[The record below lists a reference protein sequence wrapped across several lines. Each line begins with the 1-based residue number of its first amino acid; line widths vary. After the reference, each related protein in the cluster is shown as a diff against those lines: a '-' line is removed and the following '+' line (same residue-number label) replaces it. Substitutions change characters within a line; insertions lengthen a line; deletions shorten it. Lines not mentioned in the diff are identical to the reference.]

1 VGVAK
6 ASSRRTAD
14 LACQKFDR
22 SHGDLDTVRMYQN
35 KTTLQ
40 IRRPRQAALATLFL
54 VMLAVVDVLTAS
66 PVLAAPPTSAS
77 PTTNANKSTDFVE
90 QPIDGVKMEALE
102 TYRNPRSSQFEV
114 GVSLWP
120 LNPYY
125 NGLGVDIGYVRVFD
139 KTSSWE
145 IVHGSYIYTV
155 DKGLASEL
163 AENYKVAPSQIER
176 LNYVISSN
184 YEYTFAY
191 GKMILLKEHFR
202 YFRSQFLVGPAL
214 AITNKNANIG
224 LQIGWGIEAYVNE
237 LFSWKIE
244 LRDTIANA
252 GDSSNNLAF
261 QVSTSYGF

>member
-1 VGVAK
+1 
-6 ASSRRTAD
+6 
-14 LACQKFDR
+14 
-22 SHGDLDTVRMYQN
+22 MYQN
-35 KTTLQ
+35 NTTFQ
-40 IRRPRQAALATLFL
+40 IRRPRQAAHVALIFLFIAIAQL
-54 VMLAVVDVLTAS
+54 FAAGS
-66 PVLAAPPTSAS
+66 ALAAPPTSAS
-77 PTTNANKSTDFVE
+77 PVTNASKNTDFVE
-90 QPIDGVKMEALE
+90 QPLDGVKMEALE

-125 NGLGVDIGYVRVFD
+125 NGLGVDLGYVRVFD

-145 IVHGSYIYTV
+145 IVHGTYIYTV
-155 DKGLASEL
+155 DKGLSSEL
-163 AENYKVAPSQIER
+163 AERYKVAPDQIER
-176 LNYVISSN
+176 LNYVLSSN

-202 YFRSQFLVGPAL
+202 YFRSHFLVGPAL
-214 AITNKNANIG
+214 AITNMNANIG
-224 LQIGWGIEAYVNE
+224 LQIGWGVEAYVNE

-244 LRDTIANA
+244 LRDTVANA